1 MEDQATIQRVQ
12 ALIKLGRFPEATT
25 MARQGLTTTPDSA
38 SLNLLLSIALCETG
52 DHDEAVAAARRAVA
66 LRPEHYAAH
75 RTLGWSTYKAGRADE
90 AKTILTHA
98 LSLNP
103 DDVMTHVMLA
113 DVLLKTVPR
122 HLPRR
127 ALRRSNVVQEIDR
140 HGAEAIRL
148 DPDRADGYAIRAKA
162 SVLEEDAFHASSWAH
177 EALKREPDNP
187 IAHQVLGMSA
197 QLVGDTKAAADHYVA
212 AGKLNPRSSGST
224 ALLKGLRKRA
234 PIGVMLTVVL
244 IRVVPAPF
252 SNGSG
257 VLLAIGVGLLL
268 AVLAFVWFVWPKWN
282 ARRAMSAEAQQV
294 LARDREL
301 RRR

>member
-1 MEDQATIQRVQ
+1 MEDQETIQRVQ

-38 SLNLLLSIALCETG
+38 SLYLLLSIALCETG
-52 DHDEAVAAARRAVA
+52 EYDEAVAAARRAVV

-75 RTLGWSTYKAGRADE
+75 RTLGWSTYKAGRTDE
-90 AKTILTHA
+90 ATTILNHA

-113 DVLLKTVPR
+113 DVLLKTLPR

-127 ALRRSNVVQEIDR
+127 ALRKSNVVQEIDH

-162 SVLEEDAFHASSWAH
+162 SVLEDDAFHASTWAH

-197 QLVGDTKAAADHYVA
+197 QLLGDTKAAADHYVA
-212 AGKLNPRSSGST
+212 AGKLNPRSSAST
-224 ALLKGLRKRA
+224 TLLKGLRKKGW
-234 PIGVMLTVVL
+234 IGVVLALVL
-244 IRVVPAPF
+244 IRVISRLVRDG
-252 SNGSG
+252 NGAAQ
-257 VLLAIGVGLLL
+257 AIGISVVL
-268 AVLAFVWFVWPKWN
+268 AVLAFFWVVWPRWS
-282 ARRAMSAEAQQV
+282 ARRAMSEEAQQV

-301 RRR
+301 RRG

>member
-1 MEDQATIQRVQ
+1 MEDLAAVQRIQ
-12 ALIKLGRFPEATT
+12 ALIKVGRFSEAVT
-25 MARQGLTTTPDSA
+25 MARQALTTTPDSV

-52 DHDEAVAAARRAVA
+52 EYDEAVAAARRAVVV
-66 LRPEHYAAH
+66 RPDNYAAH
-75 RTLGWSTYKAGRADE
+75 RTMGWSTYKAGRTDE
-90 AKTILTHA
+90 AKTILAHA

-113 DVLLKTVPR
+113 DVLLTSVPR
-122 HLPRR
+122 YMPRR
-127 ALRRSNVVQEIDR
+127 GLRKSQLVQEIDH

-148 DPDRADGYAIRAKA
+148 DPNRADGYAIRAKA
-162 SVLEEDAFHASSWAH
+162 SVLAEDAFQASTWAQ

-187 IAHQVLGMSA
+187 IGHQVLGMSA
-197 QLVGDTKAAADHYVA
+197 QLLGDTRTAADHYVT

-224 ALLKGLRKRA
+224 ALLKGLRKKGW
-234 PIGVMLTVVL
+234 IGVVLALVL
-244 IRVVPAPF
+244 IRVVSRLVRDGGGA
-252 SNGSG
+252 
-257 VLLAIGVGLLL
+257 VQAIGISVVL
-268 AVLAFVWFVWPKWN
+268 AVLAFFWVIWPRWS